1 MKNGT
6 RITLSLLCASALAL
20 GTAGCARSGPAPSA
34 PPQDT
39 STWAADPAPAATPAP
54 APTPA
59 PAATPAPAPT
69 QAPADIGPAYIGEDA
84 AEAAAL
90 ADAGVTADQAG
101 HISRKLDYDDGRAEY
116 EIEFYA
122 DGVEYEYDIDALTGA
137 ILSRQQE
144 RESR

>member
-6 RITLSLLCASALAL
+6 RIALSLLCASALAL

-39 STWAADPAPAATPAP
+39 SAWAPDPTPAP
-54 APTPA
+54 APTQA

-69 QAPADIGPAYIGEDA
+69 QPPADIGPAYIGEDA
-84 AEAAAL
+84 AVAAAL
-90 ADAGVTADQAG
+90 ADAGVTAEQAG

-122 DGVEYEYDIDALTGA
+122 DGVEYEYDIDAFTGA